1 MEHFWTNI
9 GPLFGFGLL
18 LDYVEATL
26 GQLLGDFG
34 TTFGPL
40 WDHFWTAV
48 VTLLD
53 HFLLISAGFIGV
65 RSDPGGRGEG
75 FRGGLTGVKKNGK
88 NKPQPKQSNKQNK

>member
-1 MEHFWTNI
+1 MAT
-9 GPLFGFGLL
+9 FGLL

-48 VTLLD
+48 VTLFD
-53 HFLLISAGFIGV
+53 HCLPISAGFIGV
-65 RSDPGGRGEG
+65 RSDPGG
-75 FRGGLTGVKKNGK
+75 GGGGVQGGSDRCQENE
-88 NKPQPKQSNKQNK
+88 

>member
-1 MEHFWTNI
+1 MAT
-9 GPLFGFGLL
+9 FGLL

-48 VTLLD
+48 VTLFD

-65 RSDPGGRGEG
+65 RSDPGGGRRGSG
-75 FRGGLTGVKKNGK
+75 GGLTGVRKNE
-88 NKPQPKQSNKQNK
+88 

>member
-1 MEHFWTNI
+1 MAT
-9 GPLFGFGLL
+9 FGLL

-40 WDHFWTAV
+40 WDNFWTAV
-48 VTLLD
+48 VTPFD

-65 RSDPGGRGEG
+65 RSDPGGR
-75 FRGGLTGVKKNGK
+75 RGSGGSDRCQEK
-88 NKPQPKQSNKQNK
+88 